1 MRADTILNIVIPWNM
16 REPIYDINIKV
27 IVNINVT

>member
-1 MRADTILNIVIPWNM
+1 MRADTILNIVIPWNT